1 MQRLE
6 RVLFPTDFSACADQA
21 LAVALDLARSND
33 AELHLLH
40 AVVLHAY
47 DPERTSAQLAECEE
61 EVVRRWQEIAAERL
75 AGAAGRDQP
84 APRLVIE
91 QRRGVSAANV
101 ILAYAREHDSDL
113 VVMGTH
119 GRRGPSQ
126 LLLGS
131 VAEQVVRRCECPVLT
146 VRERTDPQLISAV
159 ERILVPVDFSDHAQR
174 ALANAKYLA
183 AAVGASVQLLHVVE
197 QVIHP
202 SFYAVG
208 KTTLT
213 QLDPELPV
221 RCRQHLAAWF
231 DTTPGPPVPAEYHVS
246 EGKAVSEIVR
256 FAEQDGSDLI
266 VIATHGLGGLQ
277 HFLLGSVTEKVVR
290 RAPCPVLTVKA
301 FGRSFLD

>member
-1 MQRLE
+1 MKRLE
-6 RVLFPTDFSACADQA
+6 RILFPTDFSACADQA
-21 LAVALDLARSND
+21 LAVAADLARTSD

-40 AVVLHAY
+40 AVILHSY
-47 DPERTSAQLAECEE
+47 DPDRSEDQLAASEEAVARLWE
-61 EVVRRWQEIAAERL
+61 EVAEKRL
-75 AGAAGRDQP
+75 TGAADGAVTP
-84 APRLVIE
+84 PRLVTA
-91 QRRGVSAANV
+91 QRRGVSAADV
-101 ILAYAREHDSDL
+101 IVAYAKEHDSEL

-119 GRRGPSQ
+119 GRRGAGQ

-131 VAEQVVRRCECPVLT
+131 VAEQVVRRCPCPVLT
-146 VRERTDPQLISAV
+146 VRERTEPQLISSV
-159 ERILVPVDFSDHAQR
+159 ERLLVPVDFSDHARR

-183 AAVGASVQLLHVVE
+183 ASVGASIQLLHVVE

-208 KTTLT
+208 KSSLI
-213 QLDPELPV
+213 QLDPGLPD
-221 RCRQHLAAWF
+221 RCRQNLENWYEE
-231 DTTPGPPVPAEYHVS
+231 TPGPEIDVQYHVA

-256 FAEQDGSDLI
+256 FAERDATDLI
-266 VIATHGLGGLQ
+266 VIATHGLSGLQ